1 MDRIKINDLSIR
13 TIIGTE
19 DYERESK
26 QEVIVNVTLF
36 TDISQAGS
44 TDELLHTVDYSKV
57 KTEIYEMTVDSEFK
71 LIESLAEEIANI
83 ALAEAGVVR
92 TKVSVQKPSALRF
105 TRSAEVEIVREI

>member
-1 MDRIKINDLSIR
+1 MDRIKINDLSVR

-26 QEVIVNVTLF
+26 QEVVVNVTLF
-36 TDISQAGS
+36 TDVSQAGS
-44 TDELLHTVDYSKV
+44 TDELENAVDYSKV
-57 KTEIYEMTVDSEFK
+57 KNEIYEVAVDSEFK
-71 LIESLAEEIANI
+71 LIETLAEEIARV
-83 ALAEAGVVR
+83 ALTEDGVSK